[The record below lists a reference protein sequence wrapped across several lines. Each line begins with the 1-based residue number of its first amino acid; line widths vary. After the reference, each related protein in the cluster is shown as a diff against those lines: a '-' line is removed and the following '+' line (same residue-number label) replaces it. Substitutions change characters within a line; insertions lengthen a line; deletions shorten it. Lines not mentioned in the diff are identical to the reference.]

1 MLTEA
6 HIRAKITGLKTDIR
20 ALERTLELCS
30 EPEPKAK
37 RTTRTDQLIAFL
49 QANQPMGSA
58 EISEKSGIPS
68 GTVGAILS
76 ENAMFVSKDGRW
88 RLADNPPPPIDLGG
102 VSGGA
107 PDGSGGGAGY

>member
-6 HIRAKITGLKTDIR
+6 HIRAKISGLKADIR

-37 RTTRTDQLIAFL
+37 RTTRTDQLVAFMK
-49 QANQPMGSA
+49 ANQPMGSA
-58 EISEKSGIPS
+58 EIAAKSGIPS

-76 ENAMFVSKDGRW
+76 
-88 RLADNPPPPIDLGG
+88 DNPMFESAGG
-102 VSGGA
+102 VWRIVGDPTPPVGSGGA
-107 PDGSGGGAGY
+107 SDGSGSGAGT